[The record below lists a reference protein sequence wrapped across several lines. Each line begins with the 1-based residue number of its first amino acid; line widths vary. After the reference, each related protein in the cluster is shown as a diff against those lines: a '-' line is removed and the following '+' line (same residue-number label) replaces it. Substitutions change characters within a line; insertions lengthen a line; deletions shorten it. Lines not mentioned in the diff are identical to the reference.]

1 MDDGT
6 RRRIIALPLITFA
19 LIVADQ
25 ISKSLARD
33 AGTYTRNIGISF
45 GLFRGVENINEIM
58 IVVASLALLLFI
70 YLLVFRTE
78 DPYTGA
84 GFVLLISGTA
94 GNLTDRVIYDGVID
108 FISIGRFPIFNF
120 ADSYL
125 TIGVALILFAPLIIR
140 FVERRKRRG
149 EEPPSEEPV
158 RPVKTRTKK
167 T

>member
-6 RRRIIALPLITFA
+6 RRRIITLPLITFA

-25 ISKSLARD
+25 ISKNVASG
-33 AGTYTRNIGISF
+33 AGAYTLNRGISF
-45 GLFRGVENINEIM
+45 GFLRGVENINEIM
-58 IVVASLALLLFI
+58 IVVASLALFLFI

-94 GNLTDRVIYDGVID
+94 GNLTDRLIYDGVID

-125 TIGVALILFAPLIIR
+125 TIGVVLILLAPLIIR
-140 FVERRKRRG
+140 FVERRKNRADEPH
-149 EEPPSEEPV
+149 EEPAQAT
-158 RPVKTRTKK
+158 KTRAKK